1 MFDASSPAARIGTRL
16 SGRDLHAALDAL
28 HVIGEASLSTDG
40 FARYGV
46 TCLSQL
52 VSSEL
57 TTLSVCDLD
66 TGHRGVVSDRPG
78 AISPEQ
84 IQVFDHYFFAHPL
97 VRAHGRNPCAVTRR
111 IADLVPDDQF
121 RRSPLYNDYYRP
133 IRIDHAMAVPIHV
146 DRHVLVS
153 FVFNRTGSGFSDRD
167 RACLELIRPH
177 LGSLYRLS
185 LGASCAAGVPPAPG
199 VLASSSSGA
208 APPAPGTA
216 SPGAAILRS
225 AALGLPLTA
234 RERGVLHW
242 LAAGKTD
249 RDIADILSI
258 SPRTVHKHLQR
269 IYEKL
274 GVETRT
280 AAVMRVLAAAG
291 HWRRVRVGVRCAH
304 RQPTTHLATCLCWG
318 SLRSP
323 QPTRRR
329 RRLAVRRSRTP
340 TRTGTPTRTPTR
352 TPTTPRATTRP

>member
-1 MFDASSPAARIGTRL
+1 MFDASSSTSSTRL
-16 SGRDLHAALDAL
+16 SGRDLRAALDAL
-28 HVIGEASLSTDG
+28 HLIGDASLSTDG
-40 FARYGV
+40 FARHGV
-46 TCLSQL
+46 ACLPRL

-78 AISPEQ
+78 AISARE
-84 IQVFDHYFFAHPL
+84 IEIFDHYFFDHPL

-111 IADLVPDDQF
+111 IADLVPEAEF
-121 RRSPLYNDYYRP
+121 RRMPLYNDYYHA

-153 FVFNRTGSGFSDRD
+153 FVFNRSGRGFSDRD

-185 LGASCAAGVPPAPG
+185 LGASWATGVPPSSPTVPPISTDA
-199 VLASSSSGA
+199 ASA
-208 APPAPGTA
+208 AAA
-216 SPGAAILRS
+216 SASVILQT

-234 RERGVLHW
+234 REREVLRW

-249 RDIADILSI
+249 RDIAEILSI

-280 AAVMRVLAAAG
+280 AAVMRVLSAASEPHA
-291 HWRRVRVGVRCAH
+291 
-304 RQPTTHLATCLCWG
+304 
-318 SLRSP
+318 
-323 QPTRRR
+323 
-329 RRLAVRRSRTP
+329 
-340 TRTGTPTRTPTR
+340 
-352 TPTTPRATTRP
+352 